1 MYAVVELQKT
11 NDSTLLHLINSYQT
25 INEAYNKYHTI
36 LAAAAISTVPLHS
49 AVILSETGDV
59 LSTEHFVHE
68 EQTESEA

>member
-1 MYAVVELQKT
+1 MYVVIEIQT
-11 NDSTLLHLINSYQT
+11 NADNTVGILTSSHNTFP
-25 INEAYNKYHTI
+25 EAQNKYYTV
-36 LAAAAISTVPLHS
+36 LAYAAISTVPLHS